1 MADPLPSGGPAM
13 VRSSTGPIITIFE
26 RALRSFH
33 QLEFKEISPRSK
45 RPRRIIVDVNS
56 L

>member
-13 VRSSTGPIITIFE
+13 VKQRRWADYHNAE

-33 QLEFKEISPRSK
+33 HLDGGNFT
-45 RPRRIIVDVNS
+45 
-56 L
+56 